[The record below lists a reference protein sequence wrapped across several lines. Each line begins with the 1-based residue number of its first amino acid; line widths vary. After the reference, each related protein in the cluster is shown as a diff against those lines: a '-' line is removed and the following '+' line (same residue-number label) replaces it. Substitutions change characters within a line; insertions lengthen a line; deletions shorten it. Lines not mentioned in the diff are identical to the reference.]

1 MKTRL
6 ILVILLVTFI
16 DFIKSVEQPNIIII
30 LADDLGFNDVGYHN
44 PDMMTPN
51 IDQLAKTGIILE
63 QSYVQ
68 PICTPSRSSL
78 LTGMYPY
85 LIGRQGYPIS
95 HKQPTGLTLD
105 RKLISNYLGEKGY
118 ATHIVGKW
126 HLGFCK
132 EEFLP
137 TSRGFD
143 SHYGFWGGSQDYYTK
158 SFRHGY
164 DFRDDLDLDLSANNT
179 YSEDLY
185 EERVSIL
192 LREHAASNPGQPFF
206 LYMSHH
212 APHSPVEPP
221 QFYEDLYA
229 NITDD
234 GRRKFSGTVTAMDDK
249 VGALVQALK
258 DSGMYENTV
267 ILFLGDNGGN
277 PLLGAGGNNWPLRGF
292 KGVVYEGGV
301 RTPAFVHSP
310 ILKSTGLSIDHL
322 FHVSDWLPTFYHL
335 AGASDQEIK
344 DQNFSG
350 INQWPVLENPLGEG
364 LREEIVVNLD
374 DDKGTTFG
382 ALRQGR
388 YKYIKNPGM
397 WVGWVK
403 PPTRGA
409 NGNAGQHLGDLG
421 DVDND
426 ELVDTL
432 AEQSVD
438 VLHQQS
444 VDVLHLFD
452 LEVDP
457 EERFDLKH
465 ELPHIVQEMNERM
478 EQLKEDM
485 VYPDNIEEVEGGL
498 VDGIW
503 TSNWCE

>member
-1 MKTRL
+1 
-6 ILVILLVTFI
+6 
-16 DFIKSVEQPNIIII
+16 
-30 LADDLGFNDVGYHN
+30 
-44 PDMMTPN
+44 
-51 IDQLAKTGIILE
+51 
-63 QSYVQ
+63 
-68 PICTPSRSSL
+68 
-78 LTGMYPY
+78 
-85 LIGRQGYPIS
+85 
-95 HKQPTGLTLD
+95 
-105 RKLISNYLGEKGY
+105 
-118 ATHIVGKW
+118 
-126 HLGFCK
+126 
-132 EEFLP
+132 
-137 TSRGFD
+137 
-143 SHYGFWGGSQDYYTK
+143 
-158 SFRHGY
+158 
-164 DFRDDLDLDLSANNT
+164 
-179 YSEDLY
+179 
-185 EERVSIL
+185 
-192 LREHAASNPGQPFF
+192 
-206 LYMSHH
+206 
-212 APHSPVEPP
+212 
-221 QFYEDLYA
+221 
-229 NITDD
+229 
-234 GRRKFSGTVTAMDDK
+234 
-249 VGALVQALK
+249 
-258 DSGMYENTV
+258 
-267 ILFLGDNGGN
+267 
-277 PLLGAGGNNWPLRGF
+277 
-292 KGVVYEGGV
+292 
-301 RTPAFVHSP
+301 VHSP
-310 ILKSTGLSIDHL
+310 LLKSTGLSIDHL

-364 LREEIVVNLD
+364 LRPFLVCREEIVVNLD

-397 WVGWVK
+397 WVGWVE

-421 DVDND
+421 DVDD
-426 ELVDTL
+426 DDLVDIL